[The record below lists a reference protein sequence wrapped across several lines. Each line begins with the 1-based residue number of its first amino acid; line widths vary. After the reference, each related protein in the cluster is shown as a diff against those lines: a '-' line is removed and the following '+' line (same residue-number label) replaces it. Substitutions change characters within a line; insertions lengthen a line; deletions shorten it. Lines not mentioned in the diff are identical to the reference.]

1 MSEKIHVLIVDDLPE
16 TRENV
21 RKLLQFESDV
31 EVVAQAGD
39 GEEAVQL
46 AREYKPDIILMDIN
60 MPGLDGIAASQAISR
75 SVPSAQIIIMS
86 VQSEADYLRRAM
98 LAGARDFLMKPFS
111 GDELVMAVRR
121 VHQMRPALPAAAPQT
136 GGPAQVDASGQPRR
150 QGQIIAVYSPKGGSG
165 CTTIAINLAVA
176 LSTQEQKVV
185 LVDASLQFGD
195 VAVML
200 NLRSAA
206 SIVDLIDHI
215 NDLDRDLVNSVTI
228 PHKSGLQV
236 MMAPPKPEMAE
247 LVKDEHMKKVLQ
259 QLREAYD
266 FVVVDTSSSLDDVAL
281 SVLDTADRIL
291 LVTQQ
296 NLPTLKN
303 VSRFFDL
310 ANSLNYEREKIFLI
324 VNRENKR
331 LGISV
336 NDIANTLKRPVM
348 AMIPIDDDAVSR
360 AADQGLPLV
369 LGSARKR
376 PIAQAMTRL
385 GNLTIQE
392 LRSPSSSKKS
402 EKESKPSF
410 LGRLF
415 GRRSQV
421 ASG

>member
-1 MSEKIHVLIVDDLPE
+1 MSEKIRVLIVDDLPE

-121 VHQMRPALPAAAPQT
+121 VHQMRPALPAAPLQT
-136 GGPAQVDASGQPRR
+136 GGPAQMDASGQPRR
-150 QGQIIAVYSPKGGSG
+150 QGRVIAVYSPKGGSG

-176 LSTQEQKVV
+176 LSSQEQKVA

-215 NDLDRDLVNSVTI
+215 NDLDRDLVNSVMV

-259 QLREAYD
+259 QLRETYD
-266 FVVVDTSSSLDDVAL
+266 FVVVDTSSSLDDIAL

-360 AADQGLPLV
+360 AADQGMPLV
-369 LGSARKR
+369 LGPARKR
-376 PIAQAMTRL
+376 PIGQAMARL
-385 GNLTIQE
+385 GSLTIQE
-392 LRSPSSSKKS
+392 LQAPSGSKKE
-402 EKESKPSF
+402 EKETKPSF

-421 ASG
+421 VSS